1 MKPGLAPSTSATP
14 LRSLTAVV
22 IDTETT
28 SLDVKKGRIIEVGA
42 AALVNGVCD
51 DGSIFSEL
59 VNPGEK
65 VPAESTAIHGIT
77 TGEVMKADDFAT
89 VIRRYQAF
97 AGEHV
102 TLGYSLGYDLGML
115 KQEHE
120 RAGLV
125 WKAPRSLDV
134 RDLVRL
140 LNPTLPDF
148 SLESIAAWL
157 DLPLGAR
164 HRALADARLTAEIY
178 LKLLPR
184 LRERS
189 IRTLAEAEDACRKLA
204 DMQREQASIG
214 WQDVVRPQSVN
225 AMQMGVLAR
234 VDSYPYR
241 HRAEDVMSKPP
252 IFADPAMTVRDALTM
267 IAERRISSVFL
278 ERAKPDAPHGIVTE
292 RDILRAIAKEGEKA
306 FWKPISAIATFP
318 LSTVTETDFLYVA
331 FGRMQRKRY
340 RHMGVVNVAGDL
352 VGALTQRDL
361 MRLRGDEAVALSDAL
376 DEAVGVNELAAVW
389 RKLADAAR
397 ALVEEGV
404 GARDVAG
411 IISSELC
418 SLTAHAARMAEQE
431 VAATQPRPEALRYAV
446 MVLGSGGRGESLLAL
461 DQDNAIIFDAPD
473 EEAAEAW
480 LEKVALRMNA
490 ILDEVGVPFCKGG
503 VMAGNRAWRKTSAD
517 WRRQV
522 ASWLA
527 KANPKD
533 LLHADIFFDAV
544 PVHGDRLLADDLMQ
558 SALSVASHTASFT
571 QLMGVQA
578 AQAEGLIGW
587 FGRLATDEDGRM
599 DLKKNGILP
608 IFATARVLALRHGLA
623 QRSTLFR
630 LEALRGRSD
639 VPERQLNAVIEAH
652 EVLLGA
658 ILRQQLA
665 DIAKGV
671 PPSNRV
677 DPAPL
682 PRLDRDRLKWAL
694 EQLPSVSDLL
704 GVPAV

>member
-28 SLDVKKGRIIEVGA
+28 SLDVKKGRIIELGA
-42 AALVNGVCD
+42 VALINGAL
-51 DGSIFSEL
+51 DGGETFAEL

-65 VPAESTAIHGIT
+65 VPPESTAIHGLT
-77 TGEVMKADDFAT
+77 TGEVMKADDFAA
-89 VIRRYQAF
+89 VVKRYQAF
-97 AGEHV
+97 SGDHI

-120 RAGLV
+120 RAGLA
-125 WKAPRSLDV
+125 WKQPRALDV

-148 SLESIAAWL
+148 SLESIAGWL
-157 DLPLGAR
+157 DLPLTAR
-164 HRALADARLTAEIY
+164 HRAEADARLTAEIF

-214 WQDVVRPQSVN
+214 WQDVVRPQTVN

-267 IAERRISSVFL
+267 IAERKISSVFL
-278 ERAKPDAPHGIVTE
+278 ERAKPGAPHGIVTE

-306 FWKPISAIATFP
+306 FWKTLSSIATFP
-318 LSTVTETDFLYVA
+318 LSTVAETDFLYVA
-331 FGRMQRKRY
+331 FGRMRRKRY
-340 RHMGVVNVAGDL
+340 RHMGVVNAAGDL
-352 VGALTQRDL
+352 VGAITQRDL

-376 DEAVGVNELAAVW
+376 DEAVGVADLAAVW
-389 RKLADAAR
+389 HKLADAAR

-418 SLTAHAARMAEQE
+418 NLTAHAAQMAENE
-431 VAATQPRPEALRYAV
+431 VLAETPRPAGLRYAV

-461 DQDNAIIFDAPD
+461 DQDNAIIFDAPN
-473 EEAAEAW
+473 EAAAEAW
-480 LEKVALRMNA
+480 LEKLARRMNA

-503 VMAGNRAWRKTSAD
+503 VMAGNKAWRKTAAD
-517 WRRQV
+517 WRKQV

-527 KANPKD
+527 KANPQD
-533 LLHADIFFDAV
+533 IMNADIFFDAV
-544 PVHGDRLLADDLMQ
+544 PVHGDRSLADDLMQ
-558 SALSVASHTASFT
+558 SALSVAAHTTSFT
-571 QLMGVQA
+571 QLMSVHA
-578 AQAEGLIGW
+578 AHAEGLIGW

-599 DLKKNGILP
+599 DLKKDGILP

-630 LEALRGRSD
+630 LEALRGRKD
-639 VPERQLNAVIEAH
+639 VPGRQLDCVLEAH

-665 DIAKGV
+665 DIAQGV

-677 DPAPL
+677 DPSACPKL
-682 PRLDRDRLKWAL
+682 ERDRLKWAL
-694 EQLPSVSDLL
+694 EQLPSVRDLL

>member
-42 AALVNGVCD
+42 AALVNGACD
-51 DGSIFSEL
+51 DGCIFSEL

-65 VPAESTAIHGIT
+65 VPVESTAIHGIT

-431 VAATQPRPEALRYAV
+431 VAATRPRPEALRYAV

-533 LLHADIFFDAV
+533 LLHSDIFFDAV

>member
-28 SLDVKKGRIIEVGA
+28 SLDVKKGRIIEMGA
-42 AALVNGVCD
+42 AALSNGALD
-51 DGSIFSEL
+51 DAVTFSEL

-65 VPAESTAIHGIT
+65 VPPESTAIHGIT

-89 VIRRYQAF
+89 VIKRYQAF
-97 AGEHV
+97 AGDHV

-120 RAGLV
+120 RAALA
-125 WKAPRSLDV
+125 WKQPRSLDV

-164 HRALADARLTAEIY
+164 HRALADARLTAEIF

-214 WQDVVRPQSVN
+214 WQDVVRPQTVN

-267 IAERRISSVFL
+267 IAGRKISSVFL
-278 ERAKPDAPHGIVTE
+278 ARAKPDAPHGIVTE
-292 RDILRAIAKEGEKA
+292 RDILRAIAKDGEKA

-318 LSTVTETDFLYVA
+318 LSTVAETDFLYVA

-340 RHMGVVNVAGDL
+340 RHMGVVNAAGDL
-352 VGALTQRDL
+352 TGALTQRDL

-376 DEAVGVNELAAVW
+376 DEAVGVNDLAAVW

-418 SLTAHAARMAEQE
+418 SLTAHAARMAEAE
-431 VAATQPRPEALRYAV
+431 VAAASPRPEGLRYAV

-473 EEAAEAW
+473 EAVADAW
-480 LEKVALRMNA
+480 LERVGTRMNA

-503 VMAGNRAWRKTSAD
+503 VMAGNGTWRRTSAAWRK
-517 WRRQV
+517 QV
-522 ASWLA
+522 AAWLA
-527 KANPKD
+527 KANPHD
-533 LLHADIFFDAV
+533 ILNADIFFDAV
-544 PVHGDRLLADDLMQ
+544 PVHGDRGLADDLMQ
-558 SALSVASHTASFT
+558 SALAVAAHTASFT
-571 QLMGVQA
+571 QLMSVTA
-578 AQAEGLIGW
+578 AQSENLIGW
-587 FGRLATDEDGRM
+587 FGRFATDEDGRM

-608 IFATARVLALRHGLA
+608 IFATARVLALRHGLS

-630 LEALRGRSD
+630 LEALRGRKD
-639 VPERQLNAVIEAH
+639 VPERQLNAVLEAH

-658 ILRQQLA
+658 ILRQQLS
-665 DIAKGV
+665 DITRGIS
-671 PPSNRV
+671 PGNRV
-677 DPAPL
+677 DPSAL
-682 PRLDRDRLKWAL
+682 QKLDKDRLKWAL
-694 EQLPSVSDLL
+694 EQVPAARDLL